1 MAFEKC
7 VDKGGNNG
15 DRDTAVPASVSNSRA
30 SATVAARQLFKNNN
44 QTNTTTNVETT
55 NVETT
60 NVKLP
65 NSLNFRTTLRLVDQ
79 VCNQNILEQKKTRD
93 ISRDHEKKTQK
104 P

>member
-15 DRDTAVPASVSNSRA
+15 DRDTAIPASVSNSRA

-55 NVETT
+55 NV
-60 NVKLP
+60 KLP

-79 VCNQNILEQKKTRD
+79 VCNQNILEQNKTRD
-93 ISRDHEKKTQK
+93 ISREETKK